1 MEDDLTSIKGMI
13 PFPCGCRN
21 SEAVVYKGAT
31 GKISV
36 RCKTCGRPA
45 LFDQD
50 RMTAIVI
57 QPIKGASKKFHTS
70 GISPS
75 RLGP

>member
-1 MEDDLTSIKGMI
+1 MEDDLSNIKGMI
-13 PFPCGCRN
+13 SFPCGCKC
-21 SEAVVYKGAT
+21 EAMVYKGAT

-36 RCKTCGRPA
+36 RCRVCGKPA
-45 LFDQD
+45 LIDQD
-50 RMTAIVI
+50 RMNAMPFKAVR
-57 QPIKGASKKFHTS
+57 GAARKFHTS